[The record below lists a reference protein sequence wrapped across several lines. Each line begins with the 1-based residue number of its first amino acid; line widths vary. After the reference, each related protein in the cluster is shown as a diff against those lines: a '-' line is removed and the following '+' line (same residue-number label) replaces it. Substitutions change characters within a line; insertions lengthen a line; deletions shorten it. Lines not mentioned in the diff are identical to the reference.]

1 MGGKKREF
9 EALEV
14 VLLLWNVVGDR
25 YRYSKRLFKTV
36 VLLFEN
42 FSLSTVVSRR
52 IWGANNIFASFMIFS
67 FVFLS

>member
-14 VLLLWNVVGDR
+14 VLLLWNVVGDQ
-25 YRYSKRLFKTV
+25 YRRSFKTV